1 MGHKWIL
8 SHLLGTNVIDK
19 ILHSI
24 NVYFGHL
31 KLNKKKKMLSQTSPN
46 IFKSTLNV

>member
-31 KLNKKKKMLSQTSPN
+31 KLNKKKKN
-46 IFKSTLNV
+46 VKSNESEYF